1 MLQFEVIL
9 SVVNFIKTHF
19 TKIPD
24 KIKLSLMSEIAL
36 KNIFAHYCG
45 SAIAVGNF
53 VLWEFLFA
61 QSHWSKKIERRHYSC
76 FFLIIFEKIYDRS
89 LSTIIS
95 KIFETMWWNRA
106 ENVNICFCVIFEPY
120 CKSFISWAETVY
132 WAVYPLTF
140 EIVLKF
146 LNFIRSSLKSFSNL
160 WGNTHRMFFII
171 NIKYRFTYGDSIF
184 FKKVA
189 KFQIILSRI
198 ADSSFLV
205 LSSFEKFLLMYPV
218 TVPVFL
224 TYIARDVSIV
234 YIKRL

>member
-36 KNIFAHYCG
+36 KNIFAHYCR
-45 SAIAVGNF
+45 SDIAVGNF

-61 QSHWSKKIERRHYSC
+61 HSHWSKKIERRHYSC

-120 CKSFISWAETVY
+120 CKSFISWAGTVY

-160 WGNTHRMFFII
+160 WGNTHRMLFII

-184 FKKVA
+184 F
-189 KFQIILSRI
+189 
-198 ADSSFLV
+198 
-205 LSSFEKFLLMYPV
+205 
-218 TVPVFL
+218 
-224 TYIARDVSIV
+224 
-234 YIKRL
+234 